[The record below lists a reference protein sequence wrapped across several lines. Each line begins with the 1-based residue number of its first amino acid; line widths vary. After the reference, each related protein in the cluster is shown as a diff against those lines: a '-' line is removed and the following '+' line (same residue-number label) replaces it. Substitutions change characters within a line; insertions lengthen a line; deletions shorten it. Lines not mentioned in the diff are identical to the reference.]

1 MLLEQLVL
9 KTDRYVLPASERSL
23 ITTASA
29 LHDIGKIAIDDAIL
43 KKKGPLTEE
52 EARVMRTH
60 PVLGA
65 KMLEELAFYKNE
77 PLLQTAAEIC
87 RWHHERYDGS
97 GYPDGLTGESI
108 PIAAQVVG
116 LADAYDTLT
125 GMHGRVEAISHEE
138 VIHRLLNDERG
149 SFNPVLLSC
158 LFDLQSRIPDEL
170 EAALLTPPPKRI

>member
-1 MLLEQLVL
+1 MQ
-9 KTDRYVLPASERSL
+9 
-23 ITTASA
+23 
-29 LHDIGKIAIDDAIL
+29 IA
-43 KKKGPLTEE
+43 
-52 EARVMRTH
+52 
-60 PVLGA
+60 
-65 KMLEELAFYKNE
+65 Y
-77 PLLQTAAEIC
+77 QIC

-125 GMHGRVEAISHEE
+125 GMHGRVEAASHEE

-170 EAALLTPPPKRI
+170 ETALLTPPPREFDLSLI